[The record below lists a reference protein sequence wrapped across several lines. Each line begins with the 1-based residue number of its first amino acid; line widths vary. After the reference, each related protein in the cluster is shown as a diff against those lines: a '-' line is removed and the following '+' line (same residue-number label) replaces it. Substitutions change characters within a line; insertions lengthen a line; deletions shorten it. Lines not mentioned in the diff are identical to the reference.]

1 MAKLTKE
8 QVENL
13 QKRIAEKGEKA
24 RSKWAKAVHDDACW
38 LLENVMENME
48 DGEEVEINEELV
60 LNGADDWKQFSWDGN
75 ALIYNGD
82 IAEHYSTP
90 SELKNFWGLTKDGGV
105 KRDTNTVGE
114 HLMDIQA
121 RALRQAWW
129 LIRDE
134 LNGKTEFSMA
144 LGEYEEDDEEN
155 DIDFSIVDDAKG
167 VVKATGE
174 LAKNIVKN
182 TTEKGGI
189 LMF

>member
-24 RSKWAKAVHDDACW
+24 RSKWGKAVHDDACW

-48 DGEEVEINEELV
+48 DGEEVEINEKLV
-60 LNGADDWKQFSWDGN
+60 LNGASDWKQFSWDGS
-75 ALIYNGD
+75 ALIYD
-82 IAEHYSTP
+82 AEVAEHYCTP
-90 SELKNFWGLTKDGGV
+90 SELKKVGFNKGNMGV
-105 KRDTNTVGE
+105 EKQPNTNEEWLDV
-114 HLMDIQA
+114 QA

-144 LGEYEEDDEEN
+144 LGEYDDK
-155 DIDFSIVDDAKG
+155 DDFSIVDDTKD
-167 VVKATGE
+167 VVKATGK
-174 LAKNIVKN
+174 LATNVVKEPLFN
-182 TTEKGGI
+182 SGI